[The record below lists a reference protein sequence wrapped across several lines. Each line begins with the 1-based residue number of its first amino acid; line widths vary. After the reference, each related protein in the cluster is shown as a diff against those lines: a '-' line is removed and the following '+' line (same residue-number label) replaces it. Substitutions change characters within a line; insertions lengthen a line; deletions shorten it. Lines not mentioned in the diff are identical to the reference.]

1 MCVSTGSHLQVSAGY
16 LKFEAV
22 SFEENVA
29 SAKGGA
35 ISVILGV
42 FVLAIFIYFPFI
54 PLVYTG
60 SCVWLLSRMCRCAK
74 KVLFF
79 FYIFWLMHKSMPFKV
94 LFRLGP

>member
-1 MCVSTGSHLQVSAGY
+1 MRASTGSHLQVSSGY

-42 FVLAIFIYFPFI
+42 YMVCVRAIFIYFP
-54 PLVYTG
+54 LVPFVYPG
-60 SCVWLLSRMCRCAK
+60 SCLWLSSGMCRCTVPK
-74 KVLFF
+74 GCCFFLFVLADA
-79 FYIFWLMHKSMPFKV
+79 
-94 LFRLGP
+94 